1 MLPGI
6 SQVFYPISS
15 TRGFL
20 KMHDVWMCCMDD
32 AWTGAMTDKLYNVWM
47 GGMYTAWTGAMTDI
61 PYHVWTDGDFT
72 RISCR

>member
-1 MLPGI
+1 
-6 SQVFYPISS
+6 
-15 TRGFL
+15 
-20 KMHDVWMCCMDD
+20 MDD
-32 AWTGAMTDKLYNVWM
+32 AWTGAMTDILYNVWM